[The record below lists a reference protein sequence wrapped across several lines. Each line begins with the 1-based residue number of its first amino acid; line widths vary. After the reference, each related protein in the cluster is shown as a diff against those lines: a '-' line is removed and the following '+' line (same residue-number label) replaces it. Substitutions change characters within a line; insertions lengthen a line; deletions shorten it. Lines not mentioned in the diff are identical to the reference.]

1 MENFR
6 YRRSRP
12 NDETDNM
19 IISSPPSND
28 YPTGIF
34 SIQIH
39 QITGLEFEK
48 INKSHGQGEEESDT
62 EEGAGDLPSSYCTVI
77 LNHQKIFKT
86 RTKPKN
92 AKPFF
97 NASTERFIRDWRT
110 TEIMLSVRDS
120 RVHENDPLL
129 GIVYLQLGH
138 IFRNRSQIIDTFPLV
153 GGIGY
158 GRARISM
165 VFRSIQ
171 LQAPKELLGWDYG
184 TLEVTGPIGSNGI
197 APDLHGLR
205 LKLRTT
211 VHRGKMYP
219 SNANGSIQWTGKKDR
234 PVRLAVRKRYCSCLI
249 IEFRKSSLGLDKTPA
264 FAVLWLKDIPD
275 DEEKTVTLPVWHGD
289 ADLKRAQSNCVEDF
303 GEKMGTIDVPLKF
316 WHGLSEYHQKLA
328 SKSPNLQ
335 DVFEVLDTANDN
347 QEARNDMAG
356 DEDDGPGSSSSDSSS
371 SDDEDGNRV
380 KRELRKNGSKI
391 SAVFAGGNGRDRNGG
406 ENDDGKRG
414 PLDQARDYKEHSDEL
429 HRRNRGLMQWKV
441 SYHLVPIPFPVLFP
455 GLYSISFMFC
465 PLRKLLFMILFN
477 IIHSYLNH

>member
-1 MENFR
+1 MKVLNRESC
-6 YRRSRP
+6 YRHCP
-12 NDETDNM
+12 NVPTDNM
-19 IISSPPSND
+19 VISSPPSNE
-28 YPTGIF
+28 YPTGVF

-48 INKSHGQGEEESDT
+48 IHKNHGQGEEESDP

-97 NASTERFIRDWRT
+97 NAGTERFIRDWRT

-120 RVHENDPLL
+120 RIHENDPLL
-129 GIVYLQLGH
+129 GIVYLPLGYV
-138 IFRNRSQIIDTFPLV
+138 FRKRSQIIDTFPLV

-184 TLEVTGPIGSNGI
+184 TLEVTGPITSNDI
-197 APDLHGLR
+197 APELHGLR

-211 VHRGKMYP
+211 VHRGKMY
-219 SNANGSIQWTGKKDR
+219 SSDADEGMQWTGKKDR
-234 PVRLAVRKRYCSCLI
+234 PVRLAVRKRYCSCLV

-275 DEEKTVTLPVWHGD
+275 DEEKTIALPVWHGD
-289 ADLKRAQSNCVEDF
+289 AGLKRAESNCIESF
-303 GEKMGTIDVPLKF
+303 GEKMGSIDVPLKF
-316 WHGLSEYHQKLA
+316 WHGLSGYHQKLA

-347 QEARNDMAG
+347 QEAKNDMAG
-356 DEDDGPGSSSSDSSS
+356 DEGDDSSSSSSDSSS
-371 SDDEDGNRV
+371 SDDEDGNRL

-391 SAVFAGGNGRDRNGG
+391 SAAFTGGSGKDRNGG
-406 ENDDGKRG
+406 EDDDGKRG
-414 PLDQARDYKEHSDEL
+414 PLDQIRDYKDHSDQL

-441 SYHLVPIPFPVLFP
+441 SHPFVFTQKH
-455 GLYSISFMFC
+455 FF
-465 PLRKLLFMILFN
+465 
-477 IIHSYLNH
+477 

>member
-1 MENFR
+1 
-6 YRRSRP
+6 
-12 NDETDNM
+12 M
-19 IISSPPSND
+19 IIASPPSVD

-48 INKSHGQGEEESDT
+48 INKNQSQGEDESDS
-62 EEGAGDLPSSYCTVI
+62 EEGAGDLPSSYCTII

-97 NASTERFIRDWRT
+97 NAGTERLIRDWRN
-110 TEIMLSVRDS
+110 TELILSVRDS

-129 GIVYLQLGH
+129 GIVYLPLSH
-138 IFRNRSQIIDTFPLV
+138 VFRERSQINDNFPLV

-184 TLEVTGPIGSNGI
+184 TLEITGPIRSKDI
-197 APDLHGLR
+197 APDLRGLR

-211 VHRGKMYP
+211 VHRAKMYS
-219 SNANGSIQWTGKKDR
+219 SNSETSEWTGKKDR
-234 PVRLAVRKRYCSCLI
+234 PVRLAVRKRYCSCVV
-249 IEFRKSSLGLDKTPA
+249 IEFRKSRVGLDQTPA

-275 DEEKTVTLPVWHGD
+275 DEEKTVTLAVWHGD
-289 ADLKRAQSNCVEDF
+289 AGLKRAESNCIDDL
-303 GEKMGTIDVPLKF
+303 GEKMGTIEVPLKF
-316 WHGLSEYHQKLA
+316 WPGLSDYHQKLA

-335 DVFEVLDTANDN
+335 DVFEVLGTANDN
-347 QEARNDMAG
+347 QEARNAMAEDG
-356 DEDDGPGSSSSDSSS
+356 DDDSESSSSDSSS
-371 SDDEDGNRV
+371 SDDDDDSGI
-380 KRELRKNGSKI
+380 KQKLRKNGHKI
-391 SAVFAGGNGRDRNGG
+391 SAALTGGN
-406 ENDDGKRG
+406 DDDHGSREDNGKRG
-414 PLDQARDYKEHSDEL
+414 TLDRFKDYKDHSEQL

-441 SYHLVPIPFPVLFP
+441 CPSLICLLQFLHFPLHDLPFYTSPAKQ
-455 GLYSISFMFC
+455 
-465 PLRKLLFMILFN
+465 R
-477 IIHSYLNH
+477 IIC

>member
-1 MENFR
+1 M
-6 YRRSRP
+6 
-12 NDETDNM
+12 
-19 IISSPPSND
+19 
-28 YPTGIF
+28 GIF

-48 INKSHGQGEEESDT
+48 IHKSHSQGEEESDG

-97 NASTERFIRDWRT
+97 NAGTERFIRDWRS
-110 TEIMLSVRDS
+110 TEVMLSVRDS

-129 GIVYLQLGH
+129 GIVYLPLGH
-138 IFRNRSQIIDTFPLV
+138 IFQKRSQIIDTFPLV

-184 TLEVTGPIGSNGI
+184 TLEVTGPIRSKDI
-197 APDLHGLR
+197 APDLRALR

-211 VHRGKMYP
+211 VHRGKMYSSDP
-219 SNANGSIQWTGKKDR
+219 NGSIQWKGKKDR
-234 PVRLAVRKRYCSCLI
+234 SVRLAVRKRYCSSLI
-249 IEFRKSSLGLDKTPA
+249 IEFRKSNLGLDKTPA
-264 FAVLWLKDIPD
+264 FSVLWLKDIPD
-275 DEEKTVTLPVWHGD
+275 DEEKTVTLPVWHCD
-289 ADLKRAQSNCVEDF
+289 AGLKRAESNCIEDF
-303 GEKMGTIDVPLKF
+303 GEKMGSIDVPLKL
-316 WHGLSEYHQKLA
+316 WHGLSGYHHKLA
-328 SKSPNLQ
+328 RKSPNLQ

-347 QEARNDMAG
+347 QEARNDMAA
-356 DEDDGPGSSSSDSSS
+356 DEDDESRSSSSDSSS

-380 KRELRKNGSKI
+380 KREIRKGGSKI
-391 SAVFAGGNGRDRNGG
+391 SAALTGGSGGDRNGG
-406 ENDDGKRG
+406 VNDDGKRG
-414 PLDQARDYKEHSDEL
+414 PLDQVRDYKDNSDQL

-441 SYHLVPIPFPVLFP
+441 SHQSTPPKLFSLHFLSLSHLFHYL
-455 GLYSISFMFC
+455 LSF
-465 PLRKLLFMILFN
+465 L
-477 IIHSYLNH
+477 